1 MANWTNVTVVT
12 GTNDSIDLAA
22 AALDTAISAIDTG
35 KTIFLCEI
43 YQSNKLHQWH
53 HVLIH
58 QS

>member
-12 GTNDSIDLAA
+12 GVNDSPALAA
-22 AALDTAISAIDTG
+22 ASLDTAISAIDTA

-43 YQSNKLHQWH
+43 YKEGLNWH
-53 HVLIH
+53 HVLVH

>member
-12 GTNDSIDLAA
+12 GVNDSPALAA
-22 AALDTAISAIDTG
+22 ASLDTAISGIDTA

-43 YQSNKLHQWH
+43 YKEGLNWH
-53 HVLIH
+53 HVLVH